1 MLAARAA
8 YDADLQGSGA
18 CHQAL
23 GDLLAAYER
32 LLRETRRLVRRSDRA
47 ELEMTLLNQR
57 LQDLAR
63 ELEYRATHDPL
74 TGVLNRAAIIE
85 RVNQHAQ
92 QHDLALIVLD
102 IDHFKRINDTFGH
115 AAGDDVIKAVARA
128 MVETV
133 RPMDTVA
140 RIGGEEFAV
149 VLPNCGPAFGAVVA
163 ERLRAAVERMQVM
176 HHGQALAVTVS
187 GGGAF
192 APPWV
197 RSSAEAWMERADEQ
211 LYRAKREGR
220 NRMCLEPTTS
230 SDVSAEE
237 KGLLFAW
244 GSPDGLMID
253 NTSPH

>member
-1 MLAARAA
+1 MFAQAGRVWP
-8 YDADLQGSGA
+8 DLGLVGDTGFL
-18 CHQAL
+18 QAVIDGL
-23 GDLLAAYER
+23 CELS
-32 LLRETRRLVRRSDRA
+32 LVDS
-47 ELEMTLLNQR
+47 
-57 LQDLAR
+57 
-63 ELEYRATHDPL
+63 L
-74 TGVLNRAAIIE
+74 TGVANRRAFSVLMSQE
-85 RVNQHAQ
+85 LDRVARAGES
-92 QHDLALIVLD
+92 ALLLTVD

-115 AAGDDVIKAVARA
+115 AAGDEVLKVVARA

-163 ERLRAAVERMQVM
+163 ERIRSAVERMQVV
-176 HHGQALAVTVS
+176 HHGQVLAVTVS

-197 RSSAEAWMERADEQ
+197 RSSAEGWLERSDEQ

-220 NRMCLEPTTS
+220 NRICMEATTS

-253 NTSPH
+253 STSPH